1 MVSANT
7 TSKVITSD
15 PSAKVYHSPEELD
28 RKVTQ
33 LAEWVMQSQ

>member
-7 TSKVITSD
+7 TSKVTTSD
-15 PSAKVYHSPEELD
+15 PTTKVYHTPEELD